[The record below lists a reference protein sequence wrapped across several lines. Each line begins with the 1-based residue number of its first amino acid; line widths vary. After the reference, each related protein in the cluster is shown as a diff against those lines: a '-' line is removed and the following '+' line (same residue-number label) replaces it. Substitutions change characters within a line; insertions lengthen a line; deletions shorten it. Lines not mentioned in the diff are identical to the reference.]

1 MLQPICL
8 QQETT
13 TMSDMT
19 LWGFDASTYVR
30 SVKMLLAEKA
40 FTDFRQMPLNV
51 LRGEPKSPEH
61 LQRHP
66 FGKVPVLDHDGVRV
80 LETSAI
86 TRYLNDILP
95 GKSLIP
101 GNAKDR
107 ARMDMVIGIIDSY
120 GYAALLGGICGY
132 HLFPDFVGDKSD
144 AARANGIENGL
155 TVLKLAMDARD
166 SSPFLAGD
174 LSLADHYLAPI
185 AFYLSLTP
193 DKDVL
198 FDVPGFADW
207 WTRTQSLQSYKDTQP
222 DLG

>member
-1 MLQPICL
+1 MRVANGRGVARRA
-8 QQETT
+8 
-13 TMSDMT
+13 
-19 LWGFDASTYVR
+19 W
-30 SVKMLLAEKA
+30 LLAITLAGLGLVCGPRASDAAPSPHAPRYSHVFVILEENK
-40 FTDFRQMPLNV
+40 DFEMITNPAIAPNIAGFAQTYGVATNFF
-51 LRGEPKSPEH
+51 GEV
-61 LQRHP
+61 HP
-66 FGKVPVLDHDGVRV
+66 S
-80 LETSAI
+80 EA
-86 TRYLNDILP
+86 N
-95 GKSLIP
+95 
-101 GNAKDR
+101 
-107 ARMDMVIGIIDSY
+107 
-120 GYAALLGGICGY
+120 YAALLGGICGY